1 MSMLLFASASSTPA
15 RRLRPLRTDFR
26 NLVAANRLVAI
37 DHDFTDWTKDLI
49 AHARAGESKYNN
61 AGDQPFATGT
71 VILSIGCPLGSMTKA
86 TVEFSRRHI
95 PVR

>member
-26 NLVAANRLVAI
+26 NLVAAHRLVAL

-49 AHARAGESKYNN
+49 AHREPHFLCSSESKYNKP
-61 AGDQPFATGT
+61 G
-71 VILSIGCPLGSMTKA
+71 ISRLPLA
-86 TVEFSRRHI
+86 R
-95 PVR
+95 